1 MIVNINIIAPL
12 LMDFVI
18 LPFGVSLVISFLSLL
33 LYRKIREKNRKGFL
47 VESKM
52 HLLEK
57 QIREHN
63 KRSLILEQKLDNV
76 YSILSDTNERMK
88 NIHEFVK
95 LLDKKTTNNIIV
107 TESQLPVASLTQPH
121 VTSTNDI
128 KSQSYHNKISQIQSG
143 YINYEE
149 RQNSTIDYIL
159 KKLEDNPLT
168 NREIQ
173 QIIGRS
179 REHTSRLMKKLF
191 EEKLV
196 NRDVHSK
203 PFRYTITDEG
213 HRLLIK
219 HSVSKN
225 NHQIDSYQKQSQ
237 NLGDGLIES

>member
-1 MIVNINIIAPL
+1 MIVSINIAPL

-18 LPFGVSLVISFLSLL
+18 LPFSVSLFLSLLSLL
-33 LYRKIREKNRKGFL
+33 LYTRIKDKNGKRYL
-47 VESKM
+47 VESKI

-63 KRSLILEQKLDNV
+63 NRSLILAQKLDNV
-76 YSILSDTNERMK
+76 YSIFSDTNEK
-88 NIHEFVK
+88 LNNIQEFVK
-95 LLDKKTTNNIIV
+95 LLDKKTTYNIID
-107 TESQLPVASLTQPH
+107 TESPLHVASPPQHH
-121 VTSTNDI
+121 VRRTEDI

-143 YINYEE
+143 YMNHQE
-149 RQNSTIDYIL
+149 RQNSTVDYIL
-159 KKLEDNPLT
+159 KKLEDNPLST
-168 NREIQ
+168 REIQ

-179 REHTSRLMKKLF
+179 REHTSRLMKKLY

-196 NRDVHSK
+196 NRDMQSK

-225 NHQIDSYQKQSQ
+225 NHQIGPYQKQSQ
-237 NLGDGLIES
+237 NLEDGLIES